1 MQRINQILKIPKF
14 WEKWKF
20 DSLLHCEDIR
30 VEYDLE
36 EIISKIL
43 NLYCKKFSVNFV
55 RWENFSGYAT
65 LRSLSFYRPQ
75 SMNIREDFS
84 LMSNNIQNKNLRG
97 SLQAKNGFRQRGD
110 YWSLS
115 ELNWIFSMVN
125 LMTRQVFYRVP
136 NWVEM
141 WQNWISQS
149 CILWPGDDYD
159 DDKWSRW
166 RRKRSDVLIFYK
178 NVRTDSLWLIFAK
191 IISTFLLVVHH
202 QHPHW

>member
-1 MQRINQILKIPKF
+1 MKVWFIITLWRHYGWIWFRRNYFKNSQLILQEILSKF
-14 WEKWKF
+14 RSMREFLWLCNVEIT
-20 DSLLHCEDIR
+20 LLFSSS
-30 VEYDLE
+30 EYKYSW
-36 EIISKIL
+36 I
-43 NLYCKKFSVNFV
+43 
-55 RWENFSGYAT
+55 G
-65 LRSLSFYRPQ
+65 
-75 SMNIREDFS
+75 
-84 LMSNNIQNKNLRG
+84 IQNKNLRG

-110 YWSLS
+110 YWSLLD
-115 ELNWIFSMVN
+115 LNWIFSMVN